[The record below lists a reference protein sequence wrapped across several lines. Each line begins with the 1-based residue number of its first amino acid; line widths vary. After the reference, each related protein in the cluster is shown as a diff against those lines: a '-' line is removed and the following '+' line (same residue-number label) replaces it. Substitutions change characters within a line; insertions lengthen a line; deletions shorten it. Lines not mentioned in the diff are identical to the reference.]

1 MSQDIYCR
9 LCAMKVENFV
19 NIYDKEGESINLAA
33 KIVQCLQIWVST
45 TLLPLLSLGLVISCV
60 NSGLGYSLKL
70 AEAYLVVLNIGKK

>member
-45 TLLPLLSLGLVISCV
+45 LLPLT
-60 NSGLGYSLKL
+60 
-70 AEAYLVVLNIGKK
+70 

>member
-19 NIYDKEGESINLAA
+19 NIYDEEGESINLAA

-45 TLLPLLSLGLVISCV
+45 LLPLLSLGLAISCV
-60 NSGLGYSLKL
+60 NSRLSYSLKL
-70 AEAYLVVLNIGKK
+70 A